1 MKNHIKLNFGVL
13 SREAINGEKRMTKSK
28 MALITLVMI
37 ILLFTANTAHAKVYL
52 DIFGKSF
59 KKITVGVPPFK
70 GDKIDRSRM
79 DMSELLNKD
88 LDMSGFFIVA
98 PQSLMDKELTDE
110 GTEKQEIKFSNWKSI
125 GIELLCKGKIQKI
138 DGDLVLEAFV
148 YDTLD
153 GALILAKRY
162 KTKTEDWRKIV
173 HRLADDIMLAIT
185 GEKGIMSSKIVFVSG
200 GRNRKD
206 IYMADI
212 DGANQKKLTN
222 YRSITLSP
230 SISPNGRYLAYTSY
244 REGRPNLYITDIDN
258 SRELFTDKSDGM
270 KTGTTWIGASTF
282 GYSHTLGRYSTIYAL
297 NVENKDKKTVQ
308 RNDGIAT
315 SPSFSPDGS
324 KMVFVSD
331 MHGSPQVFIK
341 DLPSGTPKRL
351 TYSGTYNTSPV
362 LSPKGDLIAFVA
374 KFEGAFEICTMNI
387 DGSNQR
393 VLTVGGINDSPQF
406 SPCGRYIIYSSNKGG
421 KYNIYLMLF
430 NGESKKM
437 LKFSDGE
444 ETQPKF
450 AP

>member
-1 MKNHIKLNFGVL
+1 MTKH
-13 SREAINGEKRMTKSK
+13 RMT
-28 MALITLVMI
+28 LITLVMI
-37 ILLFTANTAHAKVYL
+37 TLLFTANMAHATVYL

-59 KKITVGVPPFK
+59 KRITIGIPPFK
-70 GDKIDRSRM
+70 GENIDRSRM

-110 GTEKQEIKFSNWKSI
+110 GIEKQEIKFSNWKSI

-138 DGDLVLEAFV
+138 NDDLVLEAFV

-153 GALILAKRY
+153 GALMLAKRY
-162 KTKTEDWRKIV
+162 KTKAEDWRKIV

-185 GEKGIMSSKIVFVSG
+185 GEKGIMSSKIVFTSG
-200 GRNRKD
+200 GKNRKD

-212 DGANQKKLTN
+212 DGFNIKRMTN

-244 REGRPNLYITDIDN
+244 REGKPNLYIIDIDKN
-258 SRELFTDKSDGM
+258 KEAYVDRTEGM
-270 KTGTTWIGASTF
+270 KTGTTWIGNTIF
-282 GYSHTLGRYSTIYAL
+282 GYSHTSGRYSTIYTL
-297 NVENKDKKTVQ
+297 NVENKDKNVVQ
-308 RNDGIAT
+308 RNDGITT
-315 SPSFSPDGS
+315 SPSFTTDGT

-331 MHGSPQVFIK
+331 MHGSAQIFIK
-341 DLPSGTPKRL
+341 DLPSGSPKRL

-374 KFEGAFEICTMNI
+374 KFEGAFEICTMNL

-421 KYNIYLMLF
+421 RYNIYLMLF
-430 NGESKKM
+430 NGENKKM
-437 LKFSDGE
+437 LKFTDGE

>member
-1 MKNHIKLNFGVL
+1 MNNRLLK
-13 SREAINGEKRMTKSK
+13 NGEERMKRPIL
-28 MALITLVMI
+28 ALTALAIL
-37 ILLFTANTAHAKVYL
+37 ILLFTATMADAKVYL

-59 KKITVGVPPFK
+59 KKITIGVPPFK
-70 GDKIDRSRM
+70 GENIDRSKL

-98 PQSLMDKELTDE
+98 PQSLMDKELTEE
-110 GTEKQEIKFSNWKSI
+110 GIEKQEIKFSNWKSI
-125 GIELLCKGKIQKI
+125 GIEVVCKGKIQKI
-138 DGDLVLEAFV
+138 NGDLVLEAFV

-153 GALILAKRY
+153 GALMLAKRY
-162 KTKTEDWRKIV
+162 RTRTEDWKKIV
-173 HRLADDIMLAIT
+173 HRLADDIVLAIT

-206 IYMADI
+206 IYMADM
-212 DGANQKKLTN
+212 DGSNLKKMTN
-222 YRSITLSP
+222 YKSITLSP
-230 SISPNGRYLAYTSY
+230 SISPNSRYLAYTSY
-244 REGRPNLYITDIDN
+244 REGKPNLYITDIEN
-258 SRELFTDKSDGM
+258 NRELYTDRADGM
-270 KTGTTWIGASTF
+270 KTGTTWIGNTTF
-282 GYSHTLGRYSTIYAL
+282 GYSHTSGRFSTIYTL
-297 NVENKDKKTVQ
+297 NVENKDKNIVQ
-308 RNDGIAT
+308 RNEGIAT
-315 SPSFSPDGS
+315 SPSFTPDGS

-331 MHGSPQVFIK
+331 MYGSPQIFIK

-374 KFEGAFEICTMNI
+374 KFEGAFEICTMNL

-421 KYNIYLMLF
+421 KYNVYLMLS

-437 LKFSDGE
+437 LQFTDGE

-450 AP
+450 AQ

>member
-1 MKNHIKLNFGVL
+1 MMKH
-13 SREAINGEKRMTKSK
+13 RMTII
-28 MALITLVMI
+28 ALVI
-37 ILLFTANTAHAKVYL
+37 IALLFTANKANAKVYL

-59 KKITVGVPPFK
+59 KRITIGVPPFK
-70 GDKIDRSRM
+70 GDNIDRSRM

-110 GTEKQEIKFSNWKSI
+110 GIEKQEIRFSNWKSI

-138 DGDLVLEAFV
+138 NDDLVLEAFV

-153 GALILAKRY
+153 GALMLAKRY
-162 KTKTEDWRKIV
+162 KTKAEDWRKIV
-173 HRLADDIMLAIT
+173 HRLADDIMFAIT
-185 GEKGIMSSKIVFVSG
+185 GEKGIMSSKIVFTSG
-200 GRNRKD
+200 ARNRKD
-206 IYMADI
+206 IYMADF
-212 DGANQKKLTN
+212 DGVNVKRMTN

-230 SISPNGRYLAYTSY
+230 SISPNDKYLAYTSY
-244 REGRPNLYITDIDN
+244 REGKPNLYIIDIEKN
-258 SRELFTDKSDGM
+258 REVYVDRADGM
-270 KTGTTWIGASTF
+270 KTGTTWIGNTTF
-282 GYSHTLGRYSTIYAL
+282 GYSHTFGRYSTIYTF
-297 NVENKDKKTVQ
+297 NVENKDKNIVQ

-315 SPSFSPDGS
+315 SPSFTPDGS

-331 MHGSPQVFIK
+331 MHGSAQIFIK
-341 DLPSGTPKRL
+341 DLPSGSPKRL
-351 TYSGTYNTSPV
+351 TYSGNYNTSPV
-362 LSPKGDLIAFVA
+362 ISPKGDLIAFVA
-374 KFEGAFEICTMNI
+374 KFEGAFEICTMNL

-393 VLTVGGINDSPQF
+393 VLTIGGINDSPQF

-430 NGESKKM
+430 NGENKKM
-437 LKFSDGE
+437 LKFTDGE